1 VSAASA
7 RRRAGCWHP
16 NEKNRVCP
24 HFSIFRHFSEIDGQY
39 RGAAFDRV
47 KPKNRQRLESTSGIR
62 VLLESNVV
70 RIAPASVEL
79 EQRGRPV
86 NDVLVCAGGE
96 LPTAMLKSIGILVET
111 HFGTAPARLLS

>member
-7 RRRAGCWHP
+7 RRRARCWHP
-16 NEKNRVCP
+16 NGKNGVCP
-24 HFSIFRHFSEIDGQY
+24 HFSHFSIFHHFSEIDGQY

-47 KPKNRQRLESTSGIR
+47 KPKNRQRL
-62 VLLESNVV
+62 

-86 NDVLVCAGGE
+86 NLPNDDVLVCAGGE